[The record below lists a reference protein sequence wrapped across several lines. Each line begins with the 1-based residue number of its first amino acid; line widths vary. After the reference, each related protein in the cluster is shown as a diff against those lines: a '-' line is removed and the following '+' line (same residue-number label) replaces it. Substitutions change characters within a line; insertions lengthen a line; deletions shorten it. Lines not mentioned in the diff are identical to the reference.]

1 MLVEAAVETID
12 AARRAVAEGAG
23 RLELCADLP
32 RDGVTPSAGFIRTAR
47 AMLEV
52 PLHVLVRPRPGDF
65 VYGPDELGVML
76 ADIAECRRA
85 GVDGVVIGAMTSAQT
100 IDREQTARL
109 LAAARPLAVTFH
121 RAIDLAQDPAAAL
134 TTLVELGVERVLT
147 SGGGRTAADGSR
159 SLARLQQV
167 FGGVITLMAGG
178 GVRSTNAQFIVS
190 TTGVRELHVGV
201 PADAEAGRVRAVVA
215 ALFGMPSAAS
225 RRAETP

>member
-32 RDGVTPSAGFIRTAR
+32 RDGVTPSAGFIRTVR
-47 AMLEV
+47 AVLDV
-52 PLHVLVRPRPGDF
+52 PLHVLVRPRPGSF
-65 VYGPDELGVML
+65 EYSPDELRLML

-85 GVDGVVIGAMTSAQT
+85 GVDGVVVGALTPEGT
-100 IDREQTARL
+100 IDREHTARL

-121 RAIDLAQDPAAAL
+121 RAIDLVPDPAAAV

-147 SGGGRTAADGSR
+147 SGGGRTAVDGCR
-159 SLARLQQV
+159 DLARLQRA

-178 GVRSTNAQFIVS
+178 GVRAGNVRAIVGTS
-190 TTGVRELHVGV
+190 GVREVHVGV
-201 PADAEAGRVRAVVA
+201 PADAEAGRVGAVVE
-215 ALFGMPSAAS
+215 ALRDLPSGG
-225 RRAETP
+225 RRTETP